1 MKITGV
7 RTKLYEHDMLRP
19 LGDANS
25 PTGRKKTAGLAVFF
39 ASDEGLTGAAMGAP
53 EGGRAL

>member
-19 LGDANS
+19 LGDA
-25 PTGRKKTAGLAVFF
+25 
-39 ASDEGLTGAAMGAP
+39 
-53 EGGRAL
+53 GGEQGFMKFLPVRPKLLMKNE